1 MLLGPRWIPF
11 PSAALRAPL
20 AGNDNKFA
28 FEEMLLALIF
38 LNLFFSGLLA
48 GEEFIV
54 RFGVRGAIARLADPD
69 HIRIRQALIRAL
81 RILVPILFFLALLSG
96 AAVVYL
102 GPLEGQAFVLRAA
115 GLAALLLFIAVTLS
129 GTVPINKAALD
140 WSPRVPPDDWRI
152 LVRRWERL
160 DTVRTL
166 AALAAFASFLAANVY

>member
-1 MLLGPRWIPF
+1 MLLGGRWIPF
-11 PSAALRAPL
+11 PSAALHASL
-20 AGNDNKFA
+20 AGNDKKFA

-54 RFGVRGAIARLADPD
+54 RFGIRGAIARLADPD

-102 GPLEGQAFVLRAA
+102 SPLDGQAFVLRAA
-115 GLAALLLFIAVTLS
+115 GLAALLFIAVTLS